1 MVRIRDCLSC
11 GEGSIPSIT
20 AKLRFVM
27 QLEDMLVLE
36 TESCGFDSHRI
47 DTYRRST
54 VVVARDSYPLGRW
67 FKSTRRYKE
76 NRMFASAYVRFES
89 DQLTWV
95 QVPSKSLLECSSDG

>member
-76 NRMFASAYVRFES
+76 NRMLLAHRLGTSLISSREFES
-89 DQLTWV
+89 HLF
-95 QVPSKSLLECSSDG
+95 SKC